1 MFLEFRVQVLC
12 VSMLQFFFLFFFS
25 YPKVQ
30 TVTVRGGGGGGG
42 GGLHSREVWV
52 EVRSV
57 EDKNPLFR

>member
-12 VSMLQFFFLFFFS
+12 VSMLQFLFFSFAIVHIQKS
-25 YPKVQ
+25 KLLQ
-30 TVTVRGGGGGGG
+30 SGG
-42 GGLHSREVWV
+42 HSREVWV

>member
-1 MFLEFRVQVLC
+1 MFLEFRVQVHC

-30 TVTVRGGGGGGG
+30 TVTVRGG
-42 GGLHSREVWV
+42 HSREVWV